1 MTCPACGR
9 ELTTMTAGPIAVDV
23 CTNGCA
29 GIWLDHYELEKV
41 DEQSEAA
48 GAALLE
54 IPGDPALSVD
64 LGRQRSCPSCGP
76 EMVMMRHFE
85 SVARK
90 VAVDECPNCGGIW
103 LDAGELN
110 VIRGEFPSS
119 EARHDAARKMFS
131 EMFDKQLAAEHAKTE
146 AELVRAQKVAR
157 ALRFICPSTYL
168 PGKQDGGSLLAP
180 P

>member
-9 ELTTMTAGPIAVDV
+9 ELTTMTAGPITVDA
-23 CTNGCA
+23 CANGCA
-29 GIWLDHYELEKV
+29 GIWLDHFELEKV

-54 IPGDPALSVD
+54 IPGDPSLSVD
-64 LGRQRSCPSCGP
+64 LGKRRTCPKCGP
-76 EMVMMRHFE
+76 EIVLMRHFE

-90 VAVDECPNCGGIW
+90 VAIDECPECGGIW

-110 VIRGEFPSS
+110 VIRNEFPSE
-119 EARHDAARKMFS
+119 EARHAAARKMFS
-131 EMFDKQLAAEHAKTE
+131 EMFDAQLAAEHAKSE
-146 AELVRAQKVAR
+146 AELAGARKVAR

-168 PGKQDGGSLLAP
+168 PDKQDGGAF
-180 P
+180 

>member
-23 CTNGCA
+23 CVDGCA
-29 GIWLDHYELEKV
+29 GIWLDHYELEKI

-54 IPGDPALSVD
+54 IPGDPSLSVD
-64 LGRQRSCPSCGP
+64 LERQRSCPKCGP
-76 EMVMMRHFE
+76 EMVMIRHFE

-90 VAVDECPNCGGIW
+90 ASIDECPGCGGIW

-110 VIRGEFPSS
+110 VIRTEYPSA
-119 EARHDAARKMFS
+119 EARHEAARKTFS
-131 EMFDKQLAAEHAKTE
+131 EMFDSQLAAEHIKSE
-146 AELVRAQKVAR
+146 AELERAQKIAR
-157 ALRFICPSTYL
+157 AFRFICPSTYL
-168 PGKQDGGSLLAP
+168 PGKQGGGAF
-180 P
+180 

>member
-23 CTNGCA
+23 CANGCA
-29 GIWLDHYELEKV
+29 GLWFDHFELEKV
-41 DEQSEAA
+41 DEQSESA
-48 GAALLE
+48 GSALLE
-54 IPGDPALSVD
+54 LAGDRSVAVD
-64 LGRQRSCPSCGP
+64 RGGRRTCPKCGP

-110 VIRGEFPSS
+110 AIRSEFPSA
-119 EARHDAARKMFS
+119 EARHEAAKKAFS
-131 EMFDKQLAAEHAKTE
+131 EMFDEQLAAERVKSEGEFA
-146 AELVRAQKVAR
+146 RARKVAG
-157 ALRFICPSTYL
+157 ALRFICPSSYL
-168 PGKQDGGSLLAP
+168 PGKQGGGAF
-180 P
+180 

>member
-9 ELTTMTAGPIAVDV
+9 ELTSMTAGPIAVEACV
-23 CTNGCA
+23 NGCA

-48 GAALLE
+48 GTALLE
-54 IPGDPALSVD
+54 IPGDRALSVD
-64 LGRQRSCPSCGP
+64 LGRQRSCPKCGP

-90 VAVDECPNCGGIW
+90 VAIDECPSCGGIW

-110 VIRGEFPSS
+110 VIRSEFPSA
-119 EARHDAARKMFS
+119 EARHEAAKKVFS
-131 EMFDKQLAAEHAKTE
+131 EMFDAQLAAEHAKTE
-146 AELVRAQKVAR
+146 AELVRARKVSH
-157 ALRFICPSTYL
+157 ALRFICHSEYL
-168 PGKQDGGSLLAP
+168 PGKQDGGAF
-180 P
+180 

>member
-23 CTNGCA
+23 CVTGCA
-29 GIWLDHYELEKV
+29 GIWLDNHELEKV

-54 IPGDPALSVD
+54 IPGDPSLAVD
-64 LGRQRSCPSCGP
+64 LGRRRSCPKCGP

-85 SVARK
+85 SIARK
-90 VAVDECPNCGGIW
+90 VAVDECPSCGGIW

-110 VIRGEFPSS
+110 VIRSEFPSA
-119 EARHDAARKMFS
+119 EARHDAARKAFA
-131 EMFDKQLAAEHAKTE
+131 EMFDKQLAAEHAKSE
-146 AELVRAQKVAR
+146 AELERAGKVAR

-168 PGKQDGGSLLAP
+168 PGKQGGGAF
-180 P
+180 

>member
-9 ELTTMTAGPIAVDV
+9 ELTTMNAGPIAVDV
-23 CTNGCA
+23 CVNGCA
-29 GIWLDHYELEKV
+29 GIWLEHSELEKV

-54 IPGDPALSVD
+54 IPGDPLLSVD
-64 LGRQRSCPSCGP
+64 LGRRRTCPRCGP
-76 EMVMMRHFE
+76 EIVMMRHFE

-90 VAVDECPNCGGIW
+90 VAVDECPSCGGIW

-110 VIRGEFPSS
+110 VIRSEFPSA
-119 EARHDAARKMFS
+119 EARHEAARKAFS
-131 EMFDKQLAAEHAKTE
+131 EMFDGQLAAEHAKSE
-146 AELVRAQKVAR
+146 AELARAQKFSR

-168 PGKQDGGSLLAP
+168 PGKQEGGAY
-180 P
+180 